1 MARGVLQEERDAGEV
16 ARLLQRGQ
24 LEQRAVPAHAECL
37 TAAGREGH
45 ELGRHHRRYGSRH
58 RHHWRR
64 LLRDRP
70 AALQRAV
77 RRPGVLRDQRR
88 QARRNAR
95 GRRLSDEN
103 SGLLELDGH
112 DRRQV
117 ELHDGRQLLRR
128 KRPTGADRVC
138 QPRMCPGSLPER
150 ERDQHREEV
159 LMSARNFPADPRVLS
174 REQAQALVDRVLKM
188 SKADAVQVNVGG
200 GYTANIRFAD
210 NRIST
215 AGGVSTANVA
225 IQSSFGAKHAVT
237 QTNDLSDEGLA
248 RAVQQSEAL
257 AHLAPD
263 DPEAMPPLGPQQ
275 YDAVN
280 SYFDATAKL
289 GPEGRAE
296 AAQMAI
302 VPCKTA
308 GDLKA
313 AGFLQTGIGA
323 GAVGNNKG
331 LFAYQAGTSANY
343 TVTVRTTDGTG
354 SGWGGAD
361 HPDWSQLD
369 VRDVAQRAIQKARLS
384 RNPVAIEPGRY
395 TVILEPQAVGDLVQ
409 LLAFSLD
416 ARSADEG
423 RSAFSKQG
431 GGTKIGEKVVDERV
445 TLFSDP
451 TDPQL
456 LSNAFDGQGM
466 AAHRRV
472 WIDKGVLK
480 GLTYSRFWAQKNN
493 KQPDAGTNAVKLS
506 GGTES

>member
-1 MARGVLQEERDAGEV
+1 MS
-16 ARLLQRGQ
+16 
-24 LEQRAVPAHAECL
+24 
-37 TAAGREGH
+37 GH
-45 ELGRHHRRYGSRH
+45 
-58 RHHWRR
+58 
-64 LLRDRP
+64 
-70 AALQRAV
+70 
-77 RRPGVLRDQRR
+77 
-88 QARRNAR
+88 NA
-95 GRRLSDEN
+95 
-103 SGLLELDGH
+103 
-112 DRRQV
+112 
-117 ELHDGRQLLRR
+117 
-128 KRPTGADRVC
+128 
-138 QPRMCPGSLPER
+138 
-150 ERDQHREEV
+150 
-159 LMSARNFPADPRVLS
+159 FPADPRVLT

-215 AGGVSTANVA
+215 AGGVSTANVS
-225 IQSSFGAKHAVT
+225 IQSSFGPKHAVT
-237 QTNDLSDEGLA
+237 QTNDLSDAGLE

-280 SYFDATAKL
+280 SYFEATAKL

-313 AGFLQTGIGA
+313 AGYLQTGISA

-343 TVTVRTTDGTG
+343 TLTVRTTDGTG
-354 SGWGGAD
+354 SGWAGAD
-361 HPDWSQLD
+361 HPDWSQLN
-369 VRDVAQRAIQKARLS
+369 VAEVAQRAIQKAKMS

-409 LLAFSLD
+409 LLAFALD

-431 GGTKIGEKVVDERV
+431 GGTKVGEKVVDERV

-451 TDPQL
+451 TDTQL
-456 LSNAFDGQGM
+456 LSNAFDGQGL
-466 AAHRRV
+466 AAHRQV

-480 GLTYSRFWAQKNN
+480 KLTYSRFWAQKQN
-493 KQPDAGTNAVKLS
+493 KQPDAGTNAVKFQGSTPTTEDLIRS
-506 GGTES
+506 TPRGVLVTRLWYLRQVDPRTVLYTGLTRDGTFLIEDGKITKAVKNMRFNESPLFMLNNLEGIGRAVRVAGTEAGGDVVMPAIKVRDFNFTSLSDAV